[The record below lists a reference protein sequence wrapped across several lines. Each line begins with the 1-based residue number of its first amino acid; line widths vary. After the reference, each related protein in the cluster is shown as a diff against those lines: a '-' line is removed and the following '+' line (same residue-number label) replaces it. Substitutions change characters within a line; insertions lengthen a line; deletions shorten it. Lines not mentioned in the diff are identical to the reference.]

1 MEGGANWIDQRVVG
15 MKISSPAKAPGTAI
29 ELGLSLAA
37 KLTSA
42 QTAQDVAKGML
53 VGMDATMIACYAGS
67 FNPPTLG
74 HANIIK
80 RAQALVEELV
90 VAVGHNPIKSSGMSI
105 EKRMELLNAECA
117 HFDNVRV
124 QAYQGATVHYAK
136 EIGAQ
141 VLIRGLRSYA
151 DFDHE
156 RGMAEINRRH
166 GFETFFLVADTAH
179 SNLSS
184 TLVRQVMA
192 AQLPL
197 DGLVSPL
204 WRKRY

>member
-1 MEGGANWIDQRVVG
+1 
-15 MKISSPAKAPGTAI
+15 
-29 ELGLSLAA
+29 
-37 KLTSA
+37 
-42 QTAQDVAKGML
+42 
-53 VGMDATMIACYAGS
+53 MIACYAGS

-80 RAQALVEELV
+80 RAQGLVGELV
-90 VAVGHNPIKSSGMSI
+90 VAVGHNPIKSSGMSLDQ
-105 EKRMELLNAECA
+105 RMELLNAECA
-117 HFDNVRV
+117 MFPNVRV
-124 QAYQGATVHYAK
+124 QAYQGATVHFAK

-166 GFETFFLVADTAH
+166 GFETFFLVADTVH

-184 TLVRQVMA
+184 TLVRQVMSA
-192 AQLPL
+192 NLPL
-197 DGLVSPL
+197 DGLVSPSVAQAL
-204 WRKRY
+204 LEENHNNGD